1 MRDPC
6 GRDTA
11 LVAVAPSPVGAI
23 PAEGSRHPAA
33 VAPNLPGV
41 EAGTHEA
48 PTRSAGAAEVT
59 RLRAIGGVVAPAA
72 ANTVAT
78 GCAVPGAWTLGP
90 SGGRVGAPSI
100 RDDASTNY

>member
-1 MRDPC
+1 M
-6 GRDTA
+6 
-11 LVAVAPSPVGAI
+11 VAVAPSPLGAI
-23 PAEGSRHPAA
+23 PAEGPRYPAA
-33 VAPNLPGV
+33 VAPNLSGV
-41 EAGTHEA
+41 ETRADKEPA
-48 PTRSAGAAEVT
+48 RPTGAAEVAE
-59 RLRAIGGVVAPAA
+59 LRTIGGVVAPAA